1 MHLARR
7 QIAMSRQV
15 VGLYLLICLASI
27 AWLAV
32 GGITAARVVLSSRTA
47 DKVLSELG
55 QLAAAVEMTLL
66 REGPAEIQPLVERAQ
81 AKHQLAYAAV
91 VGLDGRF
98 VAHSLS
104 PLCGAPV
111 VERQGRRL
119 RWGSVEGLRYV
130 DELDRVLTEYRVP
143 LAIGDQ
149 PHGTLRI
156 AALEPDLWSAMGDVV
171 NLAPMALLAPLSII
185 LVGALG
191 ISRMAAPLS
200 RIEEQLNGIA
210 RQPLDQA
217 VSADTIDSA
226 GVTAAGWNRI
236 VAELKRIN
244 SQAAGE
250 TLQQRISQTLA
261 QRRAAR
267 GFEVLESLP
276 EGVAVTDPEG
286 RIEFANAAINALLHG
301 DSATIEGLWR
311 ETLGE
316 AEAQKLLDVPAQRPL
331 NIDVEPVRTDRV
343 LRVARQPLVGDAVRG
358 VVWSVRDVTQQR
370 LADRARGQFID
381 TATHELRTPLANIK
395 AYAETLATA
404 GPGDLE
410 RQKEFC
416 NIINAEAT
424 RLARFV
430 DDLLSISSLEVGT
443 LTAHRQMVDIQRLA
457 SEVADKVRPQMLQ
470 KSISFDVVLPEKL
483 GEAGLDKDKIT
494 AMLMNLLGNAAK
506 YTPARGRVTFK
517 VARTDSSLVFE
528 VQDNGV
534 GIAAEETE
542 RVFEKFFRSSN
553 PLVQDE
559 TGTGLGLPM
568 AREIARLHGG
578 DIGLTSAVGQG
589 STFTARVPLVKGT
602 SR

>member
-1 MHLARR
+1 
-7 QIAMSRQV
+7 MSRQV
-15 VGLYLLICLASI
+15 VGLYLLICLASV
-27 AWLAV
+27 AWLGI

-55 QLAAAVEMTLL
+55 QLAASVEITLL
-66 REGPAEIQPLVERAQ
+66 REGPVAIQPLLEQAQ
-81 AKHQLAYAAV
+81 KDQQLAYAAV

-98 VAHSLS
+98 TAHSVKLLS
-104 PLCGAPV
+104 GAPV

-130 DELDRVLTEYRVP
+130 DELDRSLTEYRVP
-143 LAIGDQ
+143 LAIGDRPQ
-149 PHGTLRI
+149 GTLRL
-156 AALEPDLWSAMGDVV
+156 AAIEPDLWSAIGDVV
-171 NLAPMALLAPLSII
+171 NLAPMTLLAPLTII
-185 LVGALG
+185 LIGALG

-200 RIEEQLNGIA
+200 RIEEQLSSIA
-210 RQPLDQA
+210 KQPIDQL
-217 VSADTIDSA
+217 VSIHTIDTA
-226 GVTAAGWNRI
+226 GDAATGWNRI
-236 VAELKRIN
+236 VAELLRSQN
-244 SQAAGE
+244 QAAGE

-301 DSATIEGLWR
+301 DSATIDGMWR

-316 AEAQKLLDVPAQRPL
+316 AEAQKLLEVPAQRPL
-331 NIDVEPVRTDRV
+331 NVDVEPAQSDRV

-443 LTAHRQMVDIQRLA
+443 LTAHRQMVDVQRLA
-457 SEVADKVRPQMLQ
+457 SEAADKVRPQMLQ

-483 GEAGLDKDKIT
+483 GEAALDKDKLT

-517 VARTDSSLVFE
+517 VARNDSTLVFE

-534 GIAAEETE
+534 GISADETE
-542 RVFEKFFRSSN
+542 RVFEKFFRSTN

-578 DIGLTSAVGQG
+578 DIGLTSVVGEG
-589 STFTARVPLVKGT
+589 SIFTARVPIVKGPN
-602 SR
+602 R